1 MGFCA
6 VWSNTIY
13 DLVSTNYVCC
23 CTLPPHLEDY
33 AVMEDILKQM
43 IDEARD
49 ALEEDNV
56 FGNLDIG
63 GRISTSFLDG
73 RLASLKEL
81 QARVDRQREEDIQA
95 MSEGCI

>member
-1 MGFCA
+1 
-6 VWSNTIY
+6 
-13 DLVSTNYVCC
+13 
-23 CTLPPHLEDY
+23 
-33 AVMEDILKQM
+33 MEDILKQM

>member
-13 DLVSTNYVCC
+13 DLVSPYYVCC

-49 ALEEDNV
+49 AVEEDSV
-56 FGNLDIG
+56 FGNLDTG
-63 GRISTSFLDG
+63 GRLRTFFLGG

-81 QARVDRQREEDIQA
+81 QARVDKQKEEDIQA